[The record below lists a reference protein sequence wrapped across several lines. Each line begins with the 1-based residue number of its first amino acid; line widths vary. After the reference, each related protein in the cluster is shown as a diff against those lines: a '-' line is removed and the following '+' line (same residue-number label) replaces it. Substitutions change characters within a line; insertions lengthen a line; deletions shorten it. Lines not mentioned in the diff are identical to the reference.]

1 MKDIHQWVTRY
12 LMYQFQSGV
21 SRPGGAWGVTP
32 PILENFVFFARQF
45 EKFHQKL
52 TKIDENF

>member
-1 MKDIHQWVTRY
+1 M
-12 LMYQFQSGV
+12 LSSGV
-21 SRPGGAWGVTP
+21 SRPGGVEGITP